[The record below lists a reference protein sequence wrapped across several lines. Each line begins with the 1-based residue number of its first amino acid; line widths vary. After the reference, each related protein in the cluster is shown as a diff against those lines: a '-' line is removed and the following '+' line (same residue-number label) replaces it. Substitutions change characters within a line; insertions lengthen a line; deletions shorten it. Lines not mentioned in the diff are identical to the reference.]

1 MAASRYST
9 PAGSPATRI
18 RTAVVVRIMICGM
31 LACLAL
37 PLIATAQHREP
48 DAEIDL
54 WSGDAPGS
62 AGLDATLVEEIVER
76 SEDPGTIRDRY
87 VAGITRPRLLVFR
100 PETPNGAALLMMPGG
115 GYQRVVLDK
124 EGIESAERLNA
135 AGITVFILIYRL
147 PAEGHENGADVP
159 LQDAQRAMRL
169 IRAMAEDYD
178 IDPGRTGVIGF
189 SAGGHLAGSI
199 ATRFDAEVYPAHDSA
214 DTLGARPDFA
224 ALIYPVTRM
233 TGPAVHEGSRDRLIG
248 ADPAAELVAV
258 HDIAAAARA
267 DAPPLFLLHATND
280 TSVPVANSLDV
291 FDAFT
296 VQGVPVDMHVFSE
309 GGHGFGIRYAEGLPV
324 AVWPD
329 LVVGWMEGGGFLP
342 EMPD

>member
-1 MAASRYST
+1 MTSRCPM
-9 PAGSPATRI
+9 PAGSLAATN
-18 RTAVVVRIMICGM
+18 RTAVVIRVMICG
-31 LACLAL
+31 LLTCLAL
-37 PLIATAQHREP
+37 PLAATAQHREP
-48 DAEIDL
+48 DDVIAL
-54 WSGDAPGS
+54 WPHGAVPGS
-62 AGLDATLVEEIVER
+62 QALDATLAEEIVER
-76 SEDPGTIRDRY
+76 SEDPDTIRDRY

-100 PETPNGAALLMMPGG
+100 PEAPNGAALLMLPGG

-124 EGIESAERLNA
+124 EGIESAERFNA

-147 PAEGHENGADVP
+147 PHEGHENGADVP
-159 LQDAQRAMRL
+159 LQDAQRALRL
-169 IRAMAEDYD
+169 IRAMADAYD
-178 IDPGRTGVIGF
+178 VDPDRTGVIGF

-199 ATRFDAEVYPAHDSA
+199 ATRFDAPVYAPVDAA
-214 DTLGARPDFA
+214 DTQDARPQFA

-233 TGPAVHEGSRDRLIG
+233 TGPAVHAGSRDRLIG
-248 ADPAAELVAV
+248 ADPAPEMAAV
-258 HDIAAAARA
+258 HDIAEAARA

-296 VQGVPVDMHVFSE
+296 AQGVPVDMHVFSE
-309 GGHGFGIRYAEGLPV
+309 GGHGFGIRYTEGLPV

-329 LVVGWMEGGGFLP
+329 LVVRWMERGGFLP